1 MPTKKRPGPAAA
13 STPTWPTTQEEQDAA
28 VASKDA
34 DGTNGGIATDPYA
47 TVDEAAELLRVVP
60 KTVRNRIRSG
70 DLEAYRHGRRII
82 IPRAAIKRL
91 IKRGRM

>member
-1 MPTKKRPGPAAA
+1 MPTRKRPGRAGA
-13 STPTWPTTQEEQDAA
+13 SAPTWSTTQEEQDAA
-28 VASKDA
+28 VASNDA
-34 DGTNGGIATDPYA
+34 DGTNGGIATDPYV

-91 IKRGRM
+91 NESGRM